1 MRWTVCAM
9 LFAATV
15 ISYVDRQTVSI
26 VAPALS
32 DQFHLTNEQIGR
44 MLSAFLLAYTFGQLG
59 AGRFFDWI
67 GSRAGFAISIGL
79 WSAANV
85 LTATVTRFGGF
96 VFFRFLLGAGE
107 SGNFPGGV
115 KAIAE
120 WFPPEERAFAGGL
133 FTSGASVGAIVAG
146 PLVGSIAHYWG
157 WRAAFLVTGSLGF
170 LWLAVWLILYRAPLK
185 PFEEEAV
192 KSPMPWRDLLRYRQV
207 WALALARLLEEP
219 VLWIGIFWLPKY
231 AVDVRGLSI
240 LHTGWLLTAPFLALD
255 LGYISGGWISSR
267 LVKRGWTMQ
276 RSKLAVM
283 IVAALLMVSS
293 IPAAQSG
300 SAIAFF
306 AFISVAMFGHGAWF
320 TNMLTMPADIA
331 PRGMVAS
338 VYGIAALGGG
348 LGGMISTEATGIV
361 VDSFHSYLPVF
372 LAAGVMPILATL
384 ILVILGGRM
393 QVLAPETLVRSST
406 C

>member
-1 MRWTVCAM
+1 M
-9 LFAATV
+9 LWLHAAAPLGSGEE
-15 ISYVDRQTVSI
+15 SYT
-26 VAPALS
+26 
-32 DQFHLTNEQIGR
+32 
-44 MLSAFLLAYTFGQLG
+44 LLHAVP
-59 AGRFFDWI
+59 
-67 GSRAGFAISIGL
+67 S
-79 WSAANV
+79 
-85 LTATVTRFGGF
+85 
-96 VFFRFLLGAGE
+96 
-107 SGNFPGGV
+107 GV
-115 KAIAE
+115 KVIAE

-170 LWLAVWLILYRAPLK
+170 LWLAVWLALYRPPSK
-185 PFEEEAV
+185 PFEEEGV
-192 KSPMPWRDLLRYRQV
+192 KSPMPWRDLLRFRQV

-240 LHTGWLLTAPFLALD
+240 LHAGWLLTAPFLALD
-255 LGYISGGWISSR
+255 AGYISGGWISSR
-267 LVKRGWTMQ
+267 LAKRGWTVQ
-276 RSKLAVM
+276 RWKLAVM
-283 IVAALLMVSS
+283 IVAALLMASS

-306 AFISVAMFGHGAWF
+306 AFISVSMFGHGAWF

-348 LGGMISTEATGIV
+348 LAHLLHHDCGSCPFPIACNFENGLVTRFLST
-361 VDSFHSYLPVF
+361 
-372 LAAGVMPILATL
+372 
-384 ILVILGGRM
+384 
-393 QVLAPETLVRSST
+393 
-406 C
+406 